1 MKPNGLWFC
10 EMTGKPGMN
19 NKKVIYIIEDDI
31 SINQGIELT
40 LGTEYEYR
48 HFYSLREVNQIELA
62 DLIILDI
69 NLPDG
74 NGFEFLKKLREKYE
88 TPVLILTAN
97 DTEVDEVTG
106 LSLGANDYVTKP
118 FSLMVL
124 RLRVQNLLSLHNA
137 MCDERTNAVYQK
149 HDLYFDFDHLDF
161 RKQGMEIELS
171 KTEIR
176 LLKYFTENEGIILS
190 REKLIDHVWQNE
202 QYVDENALTVTVK
215 RLRDKLEDKDEKMIH
230 TVYGIGYVFRWE

>member
-1 MKPNGLWFC
+1 MILWR
-10 EMTGKPGMN
+10 ESKRRRWWTLQDQ
-19 NKKVIYIIEDDI
+19 KKSIYIIEDDI

-48 HFYSLREVNQIELA
+48 HFYSLAEIENIEQA

-69 NLPDG
+69 NFPDG
-74 NGFEFLKKLREKYE
+74 SGFEYLKKLRERYD

-106 LSLGANDYVTKP
+106 LSLGADDYVTKP

-124 RLRVQNLLSLHNA
+124 RLRVKNLLQVKTAKMNDQAGAIYRKNELF
-137 MCDERTNAVYQK
+137 
-149 HDLYFDFDHLDF
+149 FDFGNLIF
-161 RKQGMEIELS
+161 RKRDMEIELS

-176 LLKYFTENEGIILS
+176 LLRCFTENEGITLS
-190 REKLIDHVWQNE
+190 REKLIGYVWQNQQFVE
-202 QYVDENALTVTVK
+202 ENALTVSVK
-215 RLRDKLEDKDEKMIH
+215 RLRDKLEDKGEKLIH
-230 TVYGIGYVFRWE
+230 TVYGIGYVFRWD

>member
-1 MKPNGLWFC
+1 MLLGES
-10 EMTGKPGMN
+10 EMGDS
-19 NKKVIYIIEDDI
+19 KKIIYIIEDDT

-48 HFYSLREVNQIELA
+48 HFYSLCEVKEIEHA

-74 NGFEFLKKLREKYE
+74 NGFDYLKKLREIYD

-97 DTEVDEVTG
+97 DTELDEFTG

-124 RLRVQNLLSLHNA
+124 RLRVKNLLQRSA
-137 MCDERTNAVYQK
+137 QAIKEEIGAVYRK
-149 HDLYFDFDHLDF
+149 KDLLLDFDDMIF
-161 RKQGMEIELS
+161 KKDGREIELS

-176 LLKYFTENEGIILS
+176 LLRYFMENEGITLS
-190 REKLIDHVWQNE
+190 RERLIDYVWQNQQFVE
-202 QYVDENALTVTVK
+202 ENALTVSVK
-215 RLRDKLEDKDEKMIH
+215 RLRDKLEDKGEKLIH

>member
-1 MKPNGLWFC
+1 MQDQ
-10 EMTGKPGMN
+10 
-19 NKKVIYIIEDDI
+19 KKSIYIIEDDI

-48 HFYSLREVNQIELA
+48 HFYSLTEIENIEQA

-74 NGFEFLKKLREKYE
+74 SGFEYLKKLRERYD

-106 LSLGANDYVTKP
+106 LSLGADDYISKP

-124 RLRVQNLLSLHNA
+124 RLRVKNLLFRNVA
-137 MCDERTNAVYQK
+137 EKNDKTGAIYRK
-149 HDLYFDFDHLDF
+149 KDLFFDFDNLTF
-161 RKQGMEIELS
+161 RKRDMEIELS

-176 LLKYFTENEGIILS
+176 LLRCFTENEGITLS
-190 REKLIDHVWQNE
+190 REKLIGYVWQNQQFVE
-202 QYVDENALTVTVK
+202 ENALTVSVK
-215 RLRDKLEDKDEKMIH
+215 RLRDKLEDKGEKLIH
-230 TVYGIGYVFRWE
+230 TVYGIGYVFRWDQGCSRKMNMNS